1 MASEERA
8 ELVNWIGLR
17 TELQALEL
25 CLRAV
30 LQQRLNCQTM
40 QLTMLVVAAF
50 SVAIAILRWVP

>member
-8 ELVNWIGLR
+8 ELVIWIGLR

-30 LQQRLNCQTM
+30 LQQRLSCQTM
-40 QLTMLVVAAF
+40 QLAMPFVAALGVA
-50 SVAIAILRWVP
+50 VAILKRIP